1 MDESTAI
8 DVFEALSNDTRLAAF
23 RLLVRAGPEGL
34 PAGEIA
40 EELDVVQNTM
50 SSHLHKLGRA
60 GLVKSRRQ
68 SRHII
73 YRVDFPIVRDLILFL
88 MEDCC
93 GGSAVVCRPI
103 AQSLVSEEQTS

>member
-40 EELDVVQNTM
+40 KEPGADADG
-50 SSHLHKLGRA
+50 LGDR
-60 GLVKSRRQ
+60 
-68 SRHII
+68 
-73 YRVDFPIVRDLILFL
+73 
-88 MEDCC
+88 
-93 GGSAVVCRPI
+93 
-103 AQSLVSEEQTS
+103 